1 MKRKRIGLIAIYPE
15 GVYQHRVLTGVFSQ
29 CAKYGY
35 DVVVISSLVQLSN
48 INKEYLDG
56 ELNIYN
62 LINFDLFD
70 GFIIT
75 TIPLSEQI
83 EGPIVIN
90 QLREKLEREC
100 KKPVVSIDLP
110 LGDYKA
116 VYTEEVSPLF
126 HITEHVIRVHNCRN
140 ISVLRGPADIPVSE
154 DRVAGVRQA
163 MQKYGLTLK
172 DENIYYGDFW
182 FTSGQELA
190 KRYISK
196 ELPLPDAVIC
206 LSDHMAIGLVNT
218 LIENGIR
225 VPEDI
230 IVTGYEAENEASVN
244 VPPITSYV
252 SKQDV
257 TGADAVDYLHS
268 IFSPNEKKIPYFSND
283 QKDLCIGG
291 TCGCQ
296 EDFTY
301 TRKLLEV
308 SQAVANYNFI
318 GTGIWNTVD
327 IGMLRESYMM
337 ENLTATTCPSECFE
351 EIYKSANL
359 IDPCFGFYICLNE
372 EWLNLDYNR
381 TRGFSP
387 RIIEALTIKDNTQLK
402 DNIHNVY
409 TPNKYFDVKD
419 MLPQLFDEREEP
431 HVFYFSALHFNNISL
446 GYSVLEQ
453 SLNQKNL
460 MNNVYRN
467 FLRNI
472 NNALEMTRT
481 KNNIVNI
488 SEHDSMTKMYNR
500 RGMER
505 HLSTMI
511 EKCLPTDKWF
521 TIVVDMDN
529 LKYRNDTYGHIEGD
543 KGILIIADAVNYIT
557 AENEICVRSGGD
569 EFFVLGLGEYTKKDI
584 EIKITKFNSYIE
596 AINKELDIP
605 VSASVGY
612 ALMPS
617 TKEHQYQDV
626 IDRADED
633 MYKNKRAKKSKAQ
646 AGLAEI

>member
-15 GVYQHRVLTGVFSQ
+15 GVYQHRVLTGVYSQ

-35 DVVVISSLVQLSN
+35 DVVVIASLVQLSN

-56 ELNIYN
+56 ELNIYS

-70 GFIIT
+70 GIIIT

-90 QLREKLEREC
+90 KLKEKLEKEC
-100 KKPVVSIDLP
+100 DKPVVTIDLP

-116 VYTEEVSPLF
+116 IYTEEVSPLF

-154 DRVAGVRQA
+154 DRIAGVRQA
-163 MQKYGLTLK
+163 MRKYGLTLN
-172 DENIYYGDFW
+172 DDQIYYGDFW
-182 FTSGQELA
+182 FTSGQDLA

-257 TGADAVDYLHS
+257 AGADAVDYLHS

-351 EIYKSANL
+351 EIYKSCNL
-359 IDPCFGFYICLNE
+359 IDACNAFYICLNE

-381 TRGFSP
+381 QKGFSP
-387 RIIEALTIKDNTQLK
+387 RINEALTVIDNTKLK
-402 DNIHNVY
+402 ERTQNIY
-409 TPNKYFDVKD
+409 TPKKFFDVKD
-419 MLPQLFDEREEP
+419 MLPELFEERDEP
-431 HVFYFSALHFNNISL
+431 QVFYFSSLHFNNISL
-446 GYSVLEQ
+446 GYAVLQQ
-453 SLNQKNL
+453 SLMQNNL
-460 MNNVYRN
+460 MSNVYRN

-488 SEHDSMTKMYNR
+488 SEHDAMTKQYNR

-505 HLSTMI
+505 HLEQMI
-511 EKCLPTDKWF
+511 TKARPTDTWF
-521 TIVVDMDN
+521 AIVIDMDN

-557 AENEICVRSGGD
+557 SDTEICVRSGGD
-569 EFFVLGLGEYTKKDI
+569 EFFVIGLGEYTEEDIKK
-584 EIKITKFNSYIE
+584 KIVKFNAYIDTV
-596 AINKELDIP
+596 NKELDIP
-605 VSASVGY
+605 VSASIGY
-612 ALMPS
+612 AVASNL
-617 TKEHQYQDV
+617 KDQNYQIV
-626 IDRADED
+626 IDEADED
-633 MYKNKRAKKSKAQ
+633 MYKNKRAKKNQQKN
-646 AGLAEI
+646 

>member
-15 GVYQHRVLTGVFSQ
+15 GVYQHRVLTGVYSQ

-35 DVVVISSLVQLSN
+35 DVVVIASLVQLSN

-70 GFIIT
+70 GIIIT

-90 QLREKLEREC
+90 KLKEKLEQEC
-100 KKPVVSIDLP
+100 DKPIVTIDLP
-110 LGDYKA
+110 LGDYHA
-116 VYTEEVSPLF
+116 IFTEEVSPLF

-140 ISVLRGPADIPVSE
+140 ISVLRGPEDIPVSE
-154 DRVAGVRQA
+154 DRIAGVRQA
-163 MQKYGLTLK
+163 MRKYGLVLNE
-172 DENIYYGDFW
+172 DQIYYGDFW

-225 VPEDI
+225 VPEDL

-257 TGADAVDYLHS
+257 AGADAVDYLHN

-296 EDFTY
+296 EDFSY

-351 EIYKSANL
+351 EIYKSCNL
-359 IDPCFGFYICLNE
+359 IDACNGFYICLNE

-381 TRGFSP
+381 QKGFSN
-387 RIIEALTIKDNTQLK
+387 RINQALSVIDNTKLK
-402 DNIHNVY
+402 EKTANIY
-409 TPNKYFDVKD
+409 TPNKFFDVKD
-419 MLPQLFDEREEP
+419 MLPQLFEERDEP
-431 HVFYFSALHFNNISL
+431 QVFYFSSLHFNNISL
-446 GYSVLEQ
+446 GYAVLQQ
-453 SLNQKNL
+453 SLMQNNL
-460 MNNVYRN
+460 MSNVYRN

-481 KNNIVNI
+481 KNNIVSI
-488 SEHDSMTKMYNR
+488 SEHDSMTKQYNR

-505 HLSTMI
+505 HLESMI
-511 EKCLPTDKWF
+511 TKSRPTDYWF
-521 TIVVDMDN
+521 AIVIDMDN

-557 AENEICVRSGGD
+557 TDSEICVRSGGD
-569 EFFVLGLGEYTKKDI
+569 EFFVIGLGEYTEEDI
-584 EIKITKFNSYIE
+584 QRKIVKFNAYIDTV
-596 AINKELDIP
+596 NKELDIP
-605 VSASVGY
+605 VSASIGY
-612 ALMPS
+612 ALAPNI
-617 TKEHQYQDV
+617 KDFHYQAV
-626 IDRADED
+626 IDQADED
-633 MYKNKRAKKSKAQ
+633 MYKNKRAKKNNKADK
-646 AGLAEI
+646 